1 MRRLIVRLGI
11 ALVVVGMLAVPAV
24 NASQES
30 SEGRGKA
37 FGQCVA
43 DCVQSGGNGA
53 VCVAFCLFGGG
64 GGGGNE

>member
-24 NASQES
+24 NAQ
-30 SEGRGKA
+30 GRSHQRGRA
-37 FGQCVA
+37 FGQCVS
-43 DCVQSGGNGA
+43 DCVRAGGNGA
-53 VCVAFCLFGGG
+53 ACVAICLFGGG